1 MKKPDLKEFE
11 ETAEVCKGNITAIA
25 KALSVNRSTVHT
37 WTKENE
43 EYKDVIENFK
53 GAFLDECLTVAR
65 AVALGVPKRDEQGHF
80 IGWIE
85 KPDPSML
92 RYFISTLGRKEG
104 YGENIDITSGGE
116 ALNQVTIFELPSNGR
131 D

>member
-43 EYKDVIENFK
+43 EYKDIIENFK
-53 GAFLDECLTVAR
+53 GAFLDEC
-65 AVALGVPKRDEQGHF
+65 
-80 IGWIE
+80 
-85 KPDPSML
+85 
-92 RYFISTLGRKEG
+92 
-104 YGENIDITSGGE
+104 
-116 ALNQVTIFELPSNGR
+116 
-131 D
+131 